1 MLLLTGTY
9 SVALELT
16 LIGRSGGVMAIN
28 LERLKSLTNTQKW
41 ISLSL
46 IVAVILIAFVWF
58 IWIPENSEISQL
70 NGEMAGLNNEINIHR
85 TKVRRLD
92 ELKKE
97 NMELQRQ
104 LAVLKEQLPPE
115 AEVEILLKQVSE
127 LGGRTGL
134 DFKLWKP
141 VEKKQSP
148 SGLYVEIPVNV
159 EVAGGYHSLGVFF
172 DKISKLPRII
182 NVSNIKMG
190 TSKVQQN
197 KVSIQTSFSA
207 TAFAA
212 LEEGA
217 ATPKPP
223 EQGKVQ

>member
-1 MLLLTGTY
+1 
-9 SVALELT
+9 
-16 LIGRSGGVMAIN
+16 MAIN
-28 LERLKSLTNTQKW
+28 LERLKSLTNTQKFVSLFLVIVI
-41 ISLSL
+41 ISG
-46 IVAVILIAFVWF
+46 AFLWF
-58 IWIPENSEISQL
+58 VFIPKSSEISQL
-70 NGEMAGLNNEINIHR
+70 NVEMAALNNEINIHR

-97 NMELQRQ
+97 NTELQRQ
-104 LAVLKEQLPPE
+104 LAVLKQQLPPE

-159 EVAGGYHSLGVFF
+159 EVAGGYHALGVFF

-182 NVSNIKMG
+182 NVSNIRMG
-190 TSKVQQN
+190 TPKAQQS

-207 TAFAA
+207 TAFAS
-212 LEEGA
+212 LDEKA
-217 ATPKPP
+217 AAPKPP
-223 EQGKVQ
+223 EQEKVK

>member
-1 MLLLTGTY
+1 
-9 SVALELT
+9 
-16 LIGRSGGVMAIN
+16 MAIN
-28 LERLKSLTNTQKW
+28 LERLKSLTNTQKAVSLFLIIVI
-41 ISLSL
+41 ISG
-46 IVAVILIAFVWF
+46 AFLWF
-58 IWIPENSEISQL
+58 IFIPKSSEISQL
-70 NGEMAGLNNEINIHR
+70 NVEMAGLNNEINIHR

-104 LAVLKEQLPPE
+104 LAVLKQQLPPE

-141 VEKKQSP
+141 VDKKQSP
-148 SGLYVEIPVNV
+148 SGLYTEIPVNV

-190 TSKVQQN
+190 ASKAQQN
-197 KVSIQTSFSA
+197 KVFIQTSFSA
-207 TAFAA
+207 TAFAS
-212 LEEGA
+212 LDENA
-217 ATPKPP
+217 ATPQPA
-223 EQGKVQ
+223 EQGKVK

>member
-1 MLLLTGTY
+1 
-9 SVALELT
+9 
-16 LIGRSGGVMAIN
+16 MAIN
-28 LERLKSLTNTQKW
+28 LERLKSLTNTQKFV
-41 ISLSL
+41 SLSL
-46 IVAVILIAFVWF
+46 VLAIVLIAFVWF
-58 IWIPENSEISQL
+58 IWIPKNDQISQL
-70 NGEMAGLNNEINIHR
+70 NTEMGGLNNEINIHR

-104 LAVLKEQLPPE
+104 LALLKEQLPPE

-134 DFKLWKP
+134 DFKLWRP
-141 VEKKQSP
+141 VEKKRSP

-182 NVSNIKMG
+182 NVSGIRMG
-190 TSKVQQN
+190 TPKTQQN
-197 KVSIQTSFSA
+197 KVFIQTSFSA
-207 TAFAA
+207 TAFAS
-212 LEEGA
+212 LDEKP
-217 ATPKPP
+217 TKPP
-223 EQGKVQ
+223 EQGKPQGEVQGKAQ